1 VKLTRSTRNRVAAL
15 VAIGALSLTA
25 CGSQAA
31 DSAEDSNGNAE
42 GAATVEV
49 TDMAGTTHTVPADP
63 SSVVAT
69 DNRVFRTLAQWDVDL
84 SAAPVDLMP
93 EDMDVLEKYTQN
105 EDLLNIGNH
114 REPDMEMVTAAQP
127 DLVINGQ
134 RFSQHGEAI
143 ADAIDDGVPVVDTNI
158 DTESGAID
166 EEFRDQITLLGE
178 TFGHEEDA
186 EALIAEFDEALE
198 RAKEAYDPEVS
209 VTGLITSGG
218 DINYSAP
225 TTGRAI
231 GPLYDILELTP
242 ALEDDGSTDH
252 MGDDISVEAIASANP
267 EFLIVMDRDAAVGD
281 GTSAGAKE
289 LIEESEALQN
299 VPAVENDNI
308 YYMPADFYVAEDIQ
322 NYTTVLNEL
331 ADMWSEE

>member
-1 VKLTRSTRNRVAAL
+1 MKTIGLTRTRVAAL
-15 VAIGALSLTA
+15 FAIGALGLSA
-25 CGSQAA
+25 CGSPDA
-31 DSAEDSNGNAE
+31 DSAEDTNG
-42 GAATVEV
+42 GGDDAATVEV
-49 TDMAGTTHTVPADP
+49 TDMAGTEHTVPAEP

-69 DNRVFRTLAQWDVDL
+69 DNRVFRTLAEWDVEL

-93 EDMDVLEKYTQN
+93 ANMEILEKYTQD
-105 EDLLNIGNH
+105 EELLNIGNH

-134 RFSQHGEAI
+134 RFTQHSEAI
-143 ADAIDDGVPVVDTNI
+143 ASAVEDGVPIVNTDL
-158 DTESGAID
+158 DTESGTID
-166 EEFRDQITLLGE
+166 QEFRDQMTLLGE
-178 TFGHEEDA
+178 VFGEQDQASE
-186 EALIAEFDEALE
+186 LIADFDEALE
-198 RAKEAYDPEVS
+198 RAQEAYDPEISVS
-209 VTGLITSGG
+209 GLITSGG

-242 ALEDDGSTDH
+242 ALEDDGSNVDT
-252 MGDDISVEAIASANP
+252 GDDISVEAIASANP

-322 NYTTVLNEL
+322 NYTLVLNEL
-331 ADMWSEE
+331 ADMWSE

>member
-1 VKLTRSTRNRVAAL
+1 MKKIGLTRYRVAGL
-15 VAIGALSLTA
+15 IAIGALGLSA
-25 CGSQAA
+25 CSSPEA
-31 DSAEDSNGNAE
+31 DSAGEADGSAEDG
-42 GAATVEV
+42 ATVEV
-49 TDMAGTTHTVPADP
+49 TDMAGTTHTVPAEP
-63 SSVVAT
+63 ESVVAT
-69 DNRVFRTLAQWDVDL
+69 DNRVFRTLAEWDVDL

-93 EDMDVLEKYTQN
+93 DDMEVLEKYTKN
-105 EDLLNIGNH
+105 EDILNIGNH
-114 REPDMEMVTAAQP
+114 REPNMEMVTAAQP

-143 ADAIDDGVPVVDTNI
+143 ADAIDEGTPIVDTDI

-178 TFGHEEDA
+178 TFGRQD
-186 EALIAEFDEALE
+186 EASDLIAEFDKALE
-198 RAKEAYDPEVS
+198 SAKEAYDPEMTVA
-209 VTGLITSGG
+209 GLITSGG

-242 ALEDDGSTDH
+242 ALDDDGSTDH
-252 MGDDISVEAIASANP
+252 MGDDISVEAIAAANP
-267 EFLIVMDRDAAVGD
+267 DFLIVMDRDAAVGD
-281 GTSAGAKE
+281 GTSASAKE

-322 NYTTVLNEL
+322 NHTVVLNDL
-331 ADMWSEE
+331 ADMWSK

>member
-1 VKLTRSTRNRVAAL
+1 MKKIGLTRNRVAAL
-15 VAIGALSLTA
+15 IAIGALGLSA
-25 CGSQAA
+25 CGTSDA
-31 DSAEDSNGNAE
+31 DTTEETSGNAE
-42 GAATVEV
+42 DAGTVEV
-49 TDMAGTTHTVPADP
+49 TDMAGTTHTVPSEP
-63 SSVVAT
+63 TSVVAT
-69 DNRVFRTLAQWDVDL
+69 DNRVFRTLAEWDVEL
-84 SAAPVDLMP
+84 SAAPIELMP
-93 EDMDVLEKYTQN
+93 ADMEVLDKYTKN
-105 EDLLNIGNH
+105 EDILNIGNH
-114 REPDMEMVTAAQP
+114 REPDMEMITASQP

-143 ADAIDDGVPVVDTNI
+143 T
-158 DTESGAID
+158 SAID
-166 EEFRDQITLLGE
+166 EGVPIVNTDIDVESGTIDQEFRDQITLLGDV
-178 TFGHEEDA
+178 FGHQD
-186 EALIAEFDEALE
+186 EASELVAEFDEALE
-198 RAKEAYDPEVS
+198 RAQEAYDPEVS

-231 GPLYDILELTP
+231 GPLYDILELSP
-242 ALEDDGSTDH
+242 ALEDDGSNVDT
-252 MGDDISVEAIASANP
+252 GDDISVEAIASSNP

-322 NYTTVLNEL
+322 NYTVVLNEL
-331 ADMWSEE
+331 ADLWSE

>member
-1 VKLTRSTRNRVAAL
+1 MKKIGLTRYRVAGL
-15 VAIGALSLTA
+15 IAIGALGLSA
-25 CGSQAA
+25 CGSPEA
-31 DSAEDSNGNAE
+31 DSAGEAGGGAEDG
-42 GAATVEV
+42 ATVEV
-49 TDMAGTTHTVPADP
+49 TDMAGTTHTVPAEP
-63 SSVVAT
+63 ESVVAT
-69 DNRVFRTLAQWDVDL
+69 DNRVFRTLAEWDVEL
-84 SAAPVDLMP
+84 SAAPVELMAD
-93 EDMDVLEKYTQN
+93 DMEVLEQYTKN
-105 EDLLNIGNH
+105 EDILNIGNH
-114 REPDMEMVTAAQP
+114 REPNMEMVTAAQP

-143 ADAIDDGVPVVDTNI
+143 ADAVDEGTPIVDTDI

-178 TFGHEEDA
+178 TFGRQD
-186 EALIAEFDEALE
+186 EASDLIAEFDTALE
-198 RAKEAYDPEVS
+198 SAKEAYDPEMTVA
-209 VTGLITSGG
+209 GLITSGG

-242 ALEDDGSTDH
+242 ALDDDGSTDH
-252 MGDDISVEAIASANP
+252 MGDDISVEAIAAANP
-267 EFLIVMDRDAAVGD
+267 DFLIVMDRDAAVGD
-281 GTSAGAKE
+281 GTSASAKE

-322 NYTTVLNEL
+322 NHTVVLNDL
-331 ADMWSEE
+331 ADMWSK

>member
-1 VKLTRSTRNRVAAL
+1 MKLTGLTRTRVAAFL
-15 VAIGALSLTA
+15 AAGALGLSA
-25 CGSQAA
+25 CGTSDAGTSEEA
-31 DSAEDSNGNAE
+31 NGNAE
-42 GAATVEV
+42 DSSTVEV
-49 TDMAGTTHTVPADP
+49 TDMVGTDHSVPADP

-69 DNRVFRTLAQWDVDL
+69 DNRTFRTLAQWDVDL
-84 SAAPVDLMP
+84 AAAPVDLMP
-93 EDMDVLEKYTQN
+93 ADMEVLEKYTQN
-105 EDLLNIGNH
+105 EELLNIGNH
-114 REPDMEMVTAAQP
+114 REPDMEMVIAAEP

-134 RFSQHGEAI
+134 RFSQHEEAI
-143 ADAIDDGVPVVDTNI
+143 TEAVGDDVPIVNTDI

-166 EEFRDQITLLGE
+166 EEFRNQITLLGE
-178 TFGHEEDA
+178 VFGHEDDA
-186 EALIAEFDEALE
+186 DALIADFDEALE
-198 RAKEAYDPEVS
+198 RAQEVYDPEVE
-209 VTGLITSGG
+209 VAGLITSGG

-242 ALEDDGSTDH
+242 ALEDDGSNVDT
-252 MGDDISVEAIASANP
+252 GDDISVEAIAAANP

-289 LIEESEALQN
+289 LIEESEALKN

-322 NYTTVLNEL
+322 NYTVVLNEL
-331 ADMWSEE
+331 ADMWSE

>member
-1 VKLTRSTRNRVAAL
+1 MKKFGLTRARVTALLAA
-15 VAIGALSLTA
+15 GALGLSA
-25 CGSQAA
+25 CGSPESDNAA
-31 DSAEDSNGNAE
+31 EADAQSGE
-42 GAATVEV
+42 GATVEV
-49 TDMAGTTHTVPADP
+49 TDLAGTTHTVPAEP
-63 SSVVAT
+63 QSVVAT
-69 DNRVFRTLAQWDVDL
+69 DNRVFRTLAEWGIEL

-93 EDMDVLEKYTQN
+93 GDMEVLEKYTQN

-114 REPDMEMVTAAQP
+114 REPNMEMVTAAQP

-143 ADAIDDGVPVVDTNI
+143 AGAIDEGVPVVDTNI

-166 EEFRDQITLLGE
+166 QEFRDQITLLGE
-178 TFGHEEDA
+178 VFGQQDESET
-186 EALIAEFDEALE
+186 LIADFDAALE
-198 RAKEAYDPEVS
+198 RAQEAYDS
-209 VTGLITSGG
+209 DVTIAGLVTSGG
-218 DINYSAP
+218 DINYAAP

-242 ALEDDGSTDH
+242 ALEDDGSSDH
-252 MGDDISVEAIASANP
+252 QGDDISVEAIAAANP
-267 EFLIVMDRDAAVGD
+267 EFLIVLDRDAAVGD

-289 LIEESEALQN
+289 LIEESEALQD
-299 VPAVENDNI
+299 VPAVANDNI

-331 ADMWSEE
+331 ADMWSE

>member
-1 VKLTRSTRNRVAAL
+1 MKLTGLTRTRVAAFL
-15 VAIGALSLTA
+15 AAGALGLSA
-25 CGSQAA
+25 CGTSDAGTSEEA
-31 DSAEDSNGNAE
+31 NGNAE
-42 GAATVEV
+42 DSSTVEV
-49 TDMAGTTHTVPADP
+49 TDMVGTDHSVPADP

-69 DNRVFRTLAQWDVDL
+69 DNRTFRTLAQWDVDL
-84 SAAPVDLMP
+84 AAAPVDLMP
-93 EDMDVLEKYTQN
+93 ADMEVLEKYTQN
-105 EDLLNIGNH
+105 EELLNIGNH
-114 REPDMEMVTAAQP
+114 REPDMEMVIAAEP

-134 RFSQHGEAI
+134 RFSQHEEAI
-143 ADAIDDGVPVVDTNI
+143 TEAVGDEVPIVNTDI

-166 EEFRDQITLLGE
+166 EEFRNQITLLGE
-178 TFGHEEDA
+178 VFGHEDDA
-186 EALIAEFDEALE
+186 DALIADFDEALE
-198 RAKEAYDPEVS
+198 RAQEVYDPEVE
-209 VTGLITSGG
+209 VAGLITSGG

-242 ALEDDGSTDH
+242 ALEDDGSNVDT
-252 MGDDISVEAIASANP
+252 GDDISVEAIAAANP

-289 LIEESEALQN
+289 LIEESEALKN

-322 NYTTVLNEL
+322 NYTVVLNEL
-331 ADMWSEE
+331 ADMWSE

>member
-1 VKLTRSTRNRVAAL
+1 MKLTGLTRTRVAAFL
-15 VAIGALSLTA
+15 AAGALGLSA
-25 CGSQAA
+25 CGTSDAGSSEEA
-31 DSAEDSNGNAE
+31 NGNAE
-42 GAATVEV
+42 DSSTVEV
-49 TDMAGTTHTVPADP
+49 TDMAGTDHSVPADP

-69 DNRVFRTLAQWDVDL
+69 DNRTFRTLAQWDVDL
-84 SAAPVDLMP
+84 AAAPVDLMP
-93 EDMDVLEKYTQN
+93 ADMEVLEKYTQN
-105 EDLLNIGNH
+105 EELLNIGNH
-114 REPDMEMVTAAQP
+114 REPDMEMVIAAEP

-134 RFSQHGEAI
+134 RFSQHEEAI
-143 ADAIDDGVPVVDTNI
+143 TEAVGDDVPIVNTDI

-166 EEFRDQITLLGE
+166 EEFRNQITLLGE
-178 TFGHEEDA
+178 VFGHEDDA
-186 EALIAEFDEALE
+186 DALIAEFDDALE
-198 RAKEAYDPEVS
+198 RAQEAYDPEVE
-209 VTGLITSGG
+209 VAGLITSGG

-242 ALEDDGSTDH
+242 ALEDDGSNVDT
-252 MGDDISVEAIASANP
+252 GDDISVEAIAAANP

-289 LIEESEALQN
+289 LIEESEALKN

-322 NYTTVLNEL
+322 NYTVVLNEL
-331 ADMWSEE
+331 ADMWSE

>member
-1 VKLTRSTRNRVAAL
+1 MKKIGLTRYRVAGL
-15 VAIGALSLTA
+15 IAIGVLGLSA
-25 CGSQAA
+25 CGSPEA
-31 DSAEDSNGNAE
+31 DSAGEAGGSAEDG
-42 GAATVEV
+42 ATVEV
-49 TDMAGTTHTVPADP
+49 TDMAGTTHTVPAEP
-63 SSVVAT
+63 ESVVAT
-69 DNRVFRTLAQWDVDL
+69 DNRVFRTLAEWDVDL

-93 EDMDVLEKYTQN
+93 DDMEVLEKYTKN
-105 EDLLNIGNH
+105 EDILNIGNH
-114 REPDMEMVTAAQP
+114 REPNMEMVTAAQP

-143 ADAIDDGVPVVDTNI
+143 ADAIDEGTPIVDTDI

-178 TFGHEEDA
+178 TFGRQD
-186 EALIAEFDEALE
+186 EASDLIAEFDKALE
-198 RAKEAYDPEVS
+198 SAKEAYDPEMTVA
-209 VTGLITSGG
+209 GLITSGG

-242 ALEDDGSTDH
+242 ALDDDGSTDH
-252 MGDDISVEAIASANP
+252 MGDDISVEAIAAANP
-267 EFLIVMDRDAAVGD
+267 DFLIVMDRDAAVGD
-281 GTSAGAKE
+281 GTSASAKE

-322 NYTTVLNEL
+322 NHTVVLNDL
-331 ADMWSEE
+331 ADMWSK

>member
-1 VKLTRSTRNRVAAL
+1 MKLTGLTRTRVAAFL
-15 VAIGALSLTA
+15 AAGALGLSA
-25 CGSQAA
+25 CGTSDAGTSEEA
-31 DSAEDSNGNAE
+31 SGNAEDSS
-42 GAATVEV
+42 TVEV
-49 TDMAGTTHTVPADP
+49 TDMVGTDHSVPADP

-69 DNRVFRTLAQWDVDL
+69 DNRTFRTLAQWDVDL
-84 SAAPVDLMP
+84 AAAPVDLMP
-93 EDMDVLEKYTQN
+93 ADMEVLEKYTQN
-105 EDLLNIGNH
+105 EELLNIGNH
-114 REPDMEMVTAAQP
+114 REPDMEMVIAAEP

-134 RFSQHGEAI
+134 RFSQHEEAI
-143 ADAIDDGVPVVDTNI
+143 TEAVGDDVPIVNTDI

-166 EEFRDQITLLGE
+166 EEFRNQITLLGE
-178 TFGHEEDA
+178 VFGHEDDA
-186 EALIAEFDEALE
+186 DALIADFDEALE
-198 RAKEAYDPEVS
+198 RAQEVYDPEVE
-209 VTGLITSGG
+209 VAGLITSGG

-242 ALEDDGSTDH
+242 ALEDDGSNVDT
-252 MGDDISVEAIASANP
+252 GDDISVEAIAAANP

-289 LIEESEALQN
+289 LIEESEALKN

-322 NYTTVLNEL
+322 NYTVVLNEL
-331 ADMWSEE
+331 ADMWSE

>member
-1 VKLTRSTRNRVAAL
+1 MKLTGLTRTRVAAFL
-15 VAIGALSLTA
+15 AAGALGLSA
-25 CGSQAA
+25 CGTSDAGTSEEA
-31 DSAEDSNGNAE
+31 SGNAEDSS
-42 GAATVEV
+42 TVEV
-49 TDMAGTTHTVPADP
+49 TDMVGTDHSVPADP

-69 DNRVFRTLAQWDVDL
+69 DNRTFRTLAQWDVDL
-84 SAAPVDLMP
+84 AAAPVDLMP
-93 EDMDVLEKYTQN
+93 ADMEVLEKYTQN
-105 EDLLNIGNH
+105 EELLNIGNH
-114 REPDMEMVTAAQP
+114 REPDMEMVIAAEP

-134 RFSQHGEAI
+134 RFSQHEEAI
-143 ADAIDDGVPVVDTNI
+143 TEAVGDDVPIVNTDI

-166 EEFRDQITLLGE
+166 EEFRNQITLLGE
-178 TFGHEEDA
+178 VFGHEDDA
-186 EALIAEFDEALE
+186 DALIADFDEALE
-198 RAKEAYDPEVS
+198 RAQEAYDPEVE
-209 VTGLITSGG
+209 VAGLITSGG

-242 ALEDDGSTDH
+242 ALEDDGSNVDT
-252 MGDDISVEAIASANP
+252 GDDISVEAIAAANP

-289 LIEESEALQN
+289 LIEESEALKN

-322 NYTTVLNEL
+322 NYTVVLNEL
-331 ADMWSEE
+331 ADMWSE

>member
-1 VKLTRSTRNRVAAL
+1 MKKFGLTRYRVAAL
-15 VAIGALSLTA
+15 FAVGALGLSA
-25 CGSQAA
+25 CGSPDAG
-31 DSAEDSNGNAE
+31 SAEETSGDGSN
-42 GAATVEV
+42 AATVEV
-49 TDMAGTTHTVPADP
+49 TDMAGTTHTVPAEP
-63 SSVVAT
+63 QSVIAT
-69 DNRVFRTLAQWDVDL
+69 DNRVFRTLGEWDVEL

-93 EDMDVLEKYTQN
+93 ADMEVLEKYTQN
-105 EDLLNIGNH
+105 EEILNIGNH
-114 REPDMEMVTAAQP
+114 REPNMEMVTAAEP

-143 ADAIDDGVPVVDTNI
+143 ANAVDDGVPIVDTNI
-158 DTESGAID
+158 DVESGNID
-166 EEFRDQITLLGE
+166 QEFRDQITLLGE
-178 TFGHEEDA
+178 VFGHQDEA
-186 EALIAEFDEALE
+186 ETLITDFDDALE
-198 RAKEAYDPEVS
+198 RAKEAYDPEVT
-209 VTGLITSGG
+209 VAGLITSGG

-242 ALEDDGSTDH
+242 ALEDDGTTDH
-252 MGDDISVEAIASANP
+252 QGDDISVEAIASANP

-289 LIEESEALQN
+289 LIEESEALQD
-299 VPAVENDNI
+299 VPAVANDNI

-331 ADMWSEE
+331 ADMWSK

>member
-1 VKLTRSTRNRVAAL
+1 MKLSGQKRTRVAAL
-15 VAIGALSLTA
+15 IAAGALGLSA
-25 CGSQAA
+25 CGTSDAETTEDANGDAA
-31 DSAEDSNGNAE
+31 GSS
-42 GAATVEV
+42 TVEV
-49 TDMAGTTHTVPADP
+49 TDMAGTDHTVPADP

-69 DNRVFRTLAQWDVDL
+69 DNRVFRTLAEWDVEL

-93 EDMDVLEKYTQN
+93 AEMEILEKYTQN
-105 EDLLNIGNH
+105 EELLNIGNH
-114 REPDMEMVTAAQP
+114 REPDMEMVIAAEP

-143 ADAIDDGVPVVDTNI
+143 ADAVGDEVPIVNTDI

-166 EEFRDQITLLGE
+166 EEFRNQVTLLGE
-178 TFGHEEDA
+178 VFGHEDEA
-186 EALIAEFDEALE
+186 SALIADFDEALE
-198 RAKEAYDPEVS
+198 RAQEAYDSEVE

-231 GPLYDILELTP
+231 GPFYDILDMTP
-242 ALEDDGSTDH
+242 ALEDDGSTVDT
-252 MGDDISVEAIASANP
+252 GDDISVEAIASANP

-281 GTSAGAKE
+281 GTSAGARE

-322 NYTTVLNEL
+322 NYTVVLNEL
-331 ADMWSEE
+331 ADMWSE